1 MRYLI
6 AFATIC
12 GASLAASSAPRRTAL
27 DAAAEA
33 LGVRAI
39 RTLQF
44 TASGATFSVG
54 QNFSPTDP
62 WPRVTLKRYTALI
75 DYEHA
80 SIQQDLVREMGA
92 TMPRGGGVPFT
103 GELRQIQASD
113 SRVAWNLPMTADPS
127 AGSLPLGPCTPPE
140 AGGTGPRPAA
150 APDSVTACDLMIW
163 TTPAGFLKAAIANH
177 ATTREGE
184 DGTTVSFRLASR
196 HRIEG
201 LIDRQHHV
209 TRVHTWIDQSIV
221 GDMPVETEYSG
232 YRDFGGVSFPERI
245 LQKQDGFPSMELVV
259 SAVTVNPPAAISPPP
274 EASSASAM
282 SSTSV
287 MSQEVADGV
296 FWLAGGTHH
305 SLAIAMRDHIILV
318 DTPNGE
324 ARALAVIAKAKAL
337 LPGKP
342 VRYVVVTHH
351 HWDHMGGIRAAID
364 AGATIVTHAANRAL
378 LERAA
383 TAPHTIHPDRLS
395 QSKQPL
401 KLEVVDAEHTL
412 TDGSRTVKLYTMSGF
427 DHTAGMLLVYLP
439 NEKVLAEADAYSPPD
454 APTTPLIAPK
464 VPYAAAL
471 YDNIHRLKL
480 DVRTI
485 VPFHGMRTA
494 NMTELARQAGR

>member
-1 MRYLI
+1 
-6 AFATIC
+6 
-12 GASLAASSAPRRTAL
+12 
-27 DAAAEA
+27 
-33 LGVRAI
+33 
-39 RTLQF
+39 
-44 TASGATFSVG
+44 
-54 QNFSPTDP
+54 
-62 WPRVTLKRYTALI
+62 
-75 DYEHA
+75 
-80 SIQQDLVREMGA
+80 
-92 TMPRGGGVPFT
+92 
-103 GELRQIQASD
+103 
-113 SRVAWNLPMTADPS
+113 
-127 AGSLPLGPCTPPE
+127 
-140 AGGTGPRPAA
+140 
-150 APDSVTACDLMIW
+150 
-163 TTPAGFLKAAIANH
+163 
-177 ATTREGE
+177 
-184 DGTTVSFRLASR
+184 
-196 HRIEG
+196 
-201 LIDRQHHV
+201 
-209 TRVHTWIDQSIV
+209 
-221 GDMPVETEYSG
+221 
-232 YRDFGGVSFPERI
+232 
-245 LQKQDGFPSMELVV
+245 MELVV
-259 SAVTVNPPAAISPPP
+259 SAVTVNPPAAISQPP
-274 EASSASAM
+274 EASSAAAM
-282 SSTSV
+282 SSTNV

-337 LPGKP
+337 LPGKS

-454 APTTPLIAPK
+454 TPTTPLIAPK